1 MKELV
6 ENNKQNNGLIIL
18 NTNLQIL
25 EYNQERVISSYDIA
39 RLHNKEVKRVNE
51 QFERNKERLKE
62 GVDYFLISVEEFS
75 KSLSATQNF
84 IPNNVKDIKLF
95 TERGYLKLTK
105 SFTDDLSWEVQDLL
119 LDSYF
124 KLKEIISTKDSLLLG
139 IFKATGDIDKALA
152 INAYETQYVRP
163 LEIKVEKQS
172 AYIEKAKPKVAFHDA
187 VTQSSST
194 VDMGVAAKLLNFK
207 GIGRNKLF
215 GLLRD
220 FKILDKYNRPYQQ
233 YVDKGWFK
241 LVETSFVHPTTGDN
255 LVNYKV
261 VLFQKGLDNIHS
273 ILIKKGYECLGMISM
288 EDDD

>member
-1 MKELV
+1 MQENKDFCTSSQLCDTANGGYV
-6 ENNKQNNGLIIL
+6 EKIEYHITLDTAKHIAMME
-18 NTNLQIL
+18 NTD
-25 EYNQERVISSYDIA
+25 RGF
-39 RLHNKEVKRVNE
+39 EVR
-51 QFERNKERLKE
+51 
-62 GVDYFLISVEEFS
+62 DYFIQCE
-75 KSLSATQNF
+75 KQ
-84 IPNNVKDIKLF
+84 
-95 TERGYLKLTK
+95 LKQ
-105 SFTDDLSWEVQDLL
+105 VM
-119 LDSYF
+119 
-124 KLKEIISTKDSLLLG
+124 STKDSLLLG
-139 IFKATGDIDKALA
+139 IFKAEGDVDKALA
-152 INAYETQYVRP
+152 INSYETQYVKP
-163 LEIKVEKQS
+163 LEIKVEKQ
-172 AYIEKAKPKVAFHDA
+172 AVYIEKAKPKIAFHDA

-273 ILIKKGYECLGMISM
+273 ILTKKGYECLGTISM
-288 EDDD
+288 EDDE

>member
-1 MKELV
+1 MNELI
-6 ENNKQNNGLIIL
+6 ENNKQSNKQELVPIQEV
-18 NTNLQIL
+18 QINDKHVQAVSARDL
-25 EYNQERVISSYDIA
+25 HKFLGVTERFSSWME
-39 RLHNKEVKRVNE
+39 R
-51 QFERNKERLKE
+51 QFQYGFEEN
-62 GVDYFLISVEEFS
+62 VDYLGCKVFNTLA
-75 KSLSATQNF
+75 KQ
-84 IPNNVKDIKLF
+84 
-95 TERGYLKLTK
+95 
-105 SFTDDLSWEVQDLL
+105 EVQEYYLS
-119 LDSYF
+119 LDCA
-124 KLKEIISTKDSLLLG
+124 KEISMIQKSDKGKQARKYFIECENQLKQIISLKDSLLLG
-139 IFKATGDIDKALA
+139 ILKAEGDVDKALA
-152 INAYETQYVRP
+152 INAYETQYVKP
-163 LEIKVEKQS
+163 LEVKVEKQ
-172 AYIEKAKPKVAFHDA
+172 AVYIEKAKPKIAFHDA

-255 LVNYKV
+255 LINYKV

-288 EDDD
+288 EDDE